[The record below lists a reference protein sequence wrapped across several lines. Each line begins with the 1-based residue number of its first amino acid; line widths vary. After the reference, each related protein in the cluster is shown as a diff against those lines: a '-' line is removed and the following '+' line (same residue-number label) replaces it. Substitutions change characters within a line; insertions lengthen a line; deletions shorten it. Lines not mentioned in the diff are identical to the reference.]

1 MKSLQNK
8 TKYDGMQAPFKR
20 LVDNKRIE
28 VIKNIPRISTKMSTL
43 AALLVCGLLFT
54 SYGCGKPNNNP
65 IPDPVNTAGCVITSD
80 VEQSLGSRLFE
91 YDDKGYLTKMTG
103 PNYYY
108 GPFVETIT
116 SAKVVD
122 NYPTQS
128 VTGNGTHL
136 SGTINTTY
144 TFSGGSGNV
153 YDGDPEIMHQLFTA
167 SNPPYSI
174 KRDTLFQFKYQDAK
188 KHLTTVAMPGNG
200 LQDSEGYTLF
210 RVELNF
216 TYDDNDNV
224 SQVKIVYNYYQVIK
238 QPGESHTYVKQVSD
252 DLLNITYDD
261 KPSPYSAIS
270 KYWKFVGGDFLG
282 FDAYNLDKL
291 RYWAGRCAILS
302 KNNPVKITGKLRQA
316 FGTPLMD
323 INANLTYEYNEK
335 GFPVSTAINGSG
347 ANAFTYTCK

>member
-1 MKSLQNK
+1 MKTHQNHHAYYGK
-8 TKYDGMQAPFKR
+8 SFFKGSVR
-20 LVDNKRIE
+20 MLAEILSNVFGKSTNRSMLV
-28 VIKNIPRISTKMSTL
+28 
-43 AALLVCGLLFT
+43 ALLICHLLFAL
-54 SYGCGKPNNNP
+54 YGCGKPDDNP
-65 IPDPVNTAGCVITSD
+65 IPDPVNPTGCVITSD
-80 VEQSLGSRLFE
+80 VDQSLGSRLFE

-108 GPFVETIT
+108 GLFVETIA
-116 SAKVVD
+116 SNKVVD
-122 NYPTQS
+122 TYPTRS

-136 SGTINTTY
+136 NGIINTTY
-144 TFSGGSGNV
+144 TYSGGSGNL
-153 YDGDPEIMHQLFTA
+153 YDGNPEIMHQLFTA
-167 SNPPYSI
+167 SNPQYSI

-200 LQDSEGYTLF
+200 FQDSEGYTLF

-224 SQVKIVYNYYQVIK
+224 SQVKIIYNYYQVTK

-252 DLLNITYDD
+252 ELLNITYDN

-270 KYWKFVGGDFLG
+270 KYWKFAGGDFLG

-316 FGTPLMD
+316 FGTPLMG

-335 GFPVSTAINGSG
+335 NFPVIMAINGSG
-347 ANAFTYTCK
+347 VNAFTYKCK